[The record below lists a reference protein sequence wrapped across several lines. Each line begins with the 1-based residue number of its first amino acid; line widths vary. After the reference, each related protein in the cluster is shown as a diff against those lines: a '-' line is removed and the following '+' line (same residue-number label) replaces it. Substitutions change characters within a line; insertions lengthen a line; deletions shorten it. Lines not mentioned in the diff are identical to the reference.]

1 MELPFPGLEI
11 SIVIG
16 VVDLGGSGY
25 CYSLALT
32 RAFAR
37 LSVLLRLRHG
47 LGIFPASWLLG
58 LRIFLNDLV
67 SRFGV

>member
-1 MELPFPGLEI
+1 M
-11 SIVIG
+11 VIG

-25 CYSLALT
+25 CFSLALT
-32 RAFAR
+32 STFAR

-47 LGIFPASWLLG
+47 LGIFPFSWLLG
-58 LRIFLNDLV
+58 LRVFLNDLV